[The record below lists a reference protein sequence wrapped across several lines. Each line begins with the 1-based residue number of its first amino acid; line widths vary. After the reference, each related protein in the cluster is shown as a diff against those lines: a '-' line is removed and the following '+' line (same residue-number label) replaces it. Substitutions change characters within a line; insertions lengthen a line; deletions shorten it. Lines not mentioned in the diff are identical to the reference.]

1 MEPIVLNMDKEGW
14 ALEMHEGAIMN
25 KGTVEHIKDAAA
37 VLGSY
42 FDVLAIRAFPSLTN
56 KAYMSPLNEDGGI
69 GPKMGIFGD
78 QVLVTRQ
85 DTLTPDLPAVAAA
98 KSGWPFLVIAAGII
112 TLFVVLK

>member
-1 MEPIVLNMDKEGW
+1 MIKE
-14 ALEMHEGAIMN
+14 N
-25 KGTVEHIKDAAA
+25 Y
-37 VLGSY
+37 LGEVSGLMVQ
-42 FDVLAIRAFPSLTN
+42 DTADIPSLTN